1 MERCS
6 LVCTSP
12 KYGRVDLQKIEIVI
26 VDRQESER
34 QVASASLREIL
45 IKRSEA
51 VSHEEW
57 SELLKSCA
65 VRVMWTRFG

>member
-12 KYGRVDLQKIEIVI
+12 ECGTDDLQKIEIVI
-26 VDRQESER
+26 VVRQESAR
-34 QVASASLREIL
+34 QVASASLRAIL

-57 SELLKSCA
+57 SESLKSFT
-65 VRVMWTRFG
+65 VRATWTRFG